1 MTEDLNSKLG
11 FLRGEIEK
19 IDTKIL
25 ELMSDRLQ
33 IASEIGNIKKKLGIL
48 EAKDEKRWNYLMEKN
63 IYYGTKKGLK
73 NDFIIKIWNI
83 IHKESLDLQK

>member
-33 IASEIGNIKKKLGIL
+33 IASEIGDIKKKLGIL

>member
-1 MTEDLNSKLG
+1 MTEDLNSKLW
-11 FLRGEIEK
+11 FLRWEIEK

-33 IASEIGNIKKKLGIL
+33 IASEIWDIKKKLWIL

-63 IYYGTKKGLK
+63 IYYWTKKGLK